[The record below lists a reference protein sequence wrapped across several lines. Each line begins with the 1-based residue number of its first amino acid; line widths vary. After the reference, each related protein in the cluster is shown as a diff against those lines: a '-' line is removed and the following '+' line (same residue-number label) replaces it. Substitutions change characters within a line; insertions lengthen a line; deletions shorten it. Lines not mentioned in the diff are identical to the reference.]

1 MYNLRQPYH
10 KTNKNY
16 SLPFFVLIFLM
27 LSILLLNLVFVV
39 HRTDTVP
46 NIIYLVFAV
55 IPWFFLLATTFINP
69 GYLKTKINA

>member
-1 MYNLRQPYH
+1 
-10 KTNKNY
+10 
-16 SLPFFVLIFLM
+16 M

-39 HRTDTVP
+39 HKTDTIP

-69 GYLKTKINA
+69 GYLKTKISS